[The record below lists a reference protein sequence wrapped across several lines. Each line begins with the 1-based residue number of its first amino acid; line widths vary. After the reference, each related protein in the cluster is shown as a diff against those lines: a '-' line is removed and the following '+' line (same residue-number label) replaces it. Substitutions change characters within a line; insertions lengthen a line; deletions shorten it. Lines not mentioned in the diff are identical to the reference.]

1 MSLIFRVFRGLR
13 VKGLVLNIEN
23 FTSGGYEKP
32 VQSRITSQSA
42 ARRDAGSEELRGEEP
57 VMTIA
62 HSPG

>member
-13 VKGLVLNIEN
+13 VKGLVLNLEN

-32 VQSRITSQSA
+32 VQSRITSRSA
-42 ARRDAGSEELRGEEP
+42 AWRDAGSEELRGEEP

>member
-13 VKGLVLNIEN
+13 VKGLVLNLEN

-42 ARRDAGSEELRGEEP
+42 ARRDAGSEELRGAEP
-57 VMTIA
+57 IMTTA

>member
-42 ARRDAGSEELRGEEP
+42 ARRDAGSEELRGDEP
-57 VMTIA
+57 IMTIA